1 MAVPFAIYRGGTFSL
16 MSNAMEGAGMSDS
29 YNFISKTRVLFGA
42 GELDAIA
49 ANGLATNG
57 ALYAHDPVPLSH
69 DDVLD
74 ILRKSYR

>member
-1 MAVPFAIYRGGTFSL
+1 MAVAPLFTGGSFTL
-16 MSNAMEGAGMSDS
+16 MSNAMGGAGMSDS

-42 GELDAIA
+42 GKLDAIA

-57 ALYAHDPVPLSH
+57 ALYAHDPAPLSH
-69 DDVLD
+69 DDVLA

>member
-1 MAVPFAIYRGGTFSL
+1 MP
-16 MSNAMEGAGMSDS
+16 DS
-29 YNFISKTRVLFGA
+29 YDFISKTRVLFGEV
-42 GELDAIA
+42 ELNATA

-57 ALYAHDPVPLSH
+57 ALYAHDSAPLLH

>member
-1 MAVPFAIYRGGTFSL
+1 
-16 MSNAMEGAGMSDS
+16 MSDL
-29 YNFISKTRVLFGA
+29 YNFISKTRVPFGA
-42 GELDAIA
+42 GKLDAIA

-57 ALYAHDPVPLSH
+57 ALYAHDPAPLSH

>member
-1 MAVPFAIYRGGTFSL
+1 MAVAPLFTGGSFTL
-16 MSNAMEGAGMSDS
+16 MSNAMGGGMSDS
-29 YNFISKTRVLFGA
+29 YNFISKTRVLFGEV
-42 GELDAIA
+42 ELNATA

-57 ALYAHDPVPLSH
+57 ALYAHDPAPLSH

>member
-1 MAVPFAIYRGGTFSL
+1 
-16 MSNAMEGAGMSDS
+16 MSDS
-29 YNFISKTRVLFGA
+29 YNFISKTCVLFGEV
-42 GELDAIA
+42 ELDATA

-57 ALYAHDPVPLSH
+57 ALYAHDSVPLSH

>member
-1 MAVPFAIYRGGTFSL
+1 MAVAPLFAGGTFGL
-16 MSNAMEGAGMSDS
+16 MSNAREGAGMSDS

-42 GELDAIA
+42 GKLDAIA

-57 ALYAHDPVPLSH
+57 ALYAHDPAPLSH
-69 DDVLD
+69 GDVLA

>member
-1 MAVPFAIYRGGTFSL
+1 MLACGVDGL
-16 MSNAMEGAGMSDS
+16 KMSDWG
-29 YNFISKTRVLFGA
+29 IDA

-57 ALYAHDPVPLSH
+57 ALYAHDPAPLSH
-69 DDVLD
+69 DDVLA

>member
-1 MAVPFAIYRGGTFSL
+1 MAVAPLFAGGTFGL
-16 MSNAMEGAGMSDS
+16 MTNAMGGAGMSDS

-42 GELDAIA
+42 GKLDAIA

-57 ALYAHDPVPLSH
+57 ALYAHDPAPLSH
-69 DDVLD
+69 DDMLV

>member
-1 MAVPFAIYRGGTFSL
+1 
-16 MSNAMEGAGMSDS
+16 MSDS

-42 GELDAIA
+42 VELDAIA

-57 ALYAHDPVPLSH
+57 ALYAHDPAPLSH
-69 DDVLD
+69 SDVLD

>member
-1 MAVPFAIYRGGTFSL
+1 
-16 MSNAMEGAGMSDS
+16 MSDS

-49 ANGLATNG
+49 ANGLATYG
-57 ALYAHDPVPLSH
+57 ALYAHDPAPLSH

>member
-1 MAVPFAIYRGGTFSL
+1 
-16 MSNAMEGAGMSDS
+16 MSDS

-57 ALYAHDPVPLSH
+57 ALFAHDPAPLSH

-74 ILRKSYR
+74 ILRKSYRWPELHCFGQGRSKVAAFA

>member
-1 MAVPFAIYRGGTFSL
+1 MAVAPLFTGGSFSL
-16 MSNAMEGAGMSDS
+16 MSNAMEEAGMSDS
-29 YNFISKTRVLFGA
+29 CNFISKTRVLLGA
-42 GELDAIA
+42 GKLDAIA

-57 ALYAHDPVPLSH
+57 ALYAHDLAPLSH

>member
-1 MAVPFAIYRGGTFSL
+1 
-16 MSNAMEGAGMSDS
+16 MSDS

-42 GELDAIA
+42 GKLDATA

-57 ALYAHDPVPLSH
+57 ALYAHDPAPLSH
-69 DDVLD
+69 DDVLA

>member
-1 MAVPFAIYRGGTFSL
+1 
-16 MSNAMEGAGMSDS
+16 MSDS

-42 GELDAIA
+42 GKLDAIA

-57 ALYAHDPVPLSH
+57 ALYAHDPTPLSH